1 MQPLIVEPREVKLS
15 TRTEISVRRLI
26 PHAKLR
32 RVGAWVFLDHF
43 GPTPQVDGMQVAR
56 HPHTG
61 LQTVTWL
68 FEGEVDHRDSIGSR
82 QVIRPGQLNLMTA
95 GRAVAHSEK
104 SAGEKSVGSVESD
117 APQSLH
123 AVQLWLALP
132 DSVRQ
137 QQPSFEHLESV
148 PNIQLDATTA
158 QVFIGALAGIE
169 SPARV
174 FSPLVGA
181 ELVVRG
187 RTWLPL
193 RSGWQHALLV
203 VDGSLSVDGK
213 VVANRDLAY
222 LEPEA
227 GTRGVWL
234 DVPEGTEESRVILI
248 GGEPFT
254 EEIVMWWNFIARSSD
269 EIVAMREQWNAQAE
283 PESPSGKD
291 ALGAYPLYS
300 DELGGWIPAPELPNV
315 TLRPRG

>member
-56 HPHTG
+56 HPHAG

-82 QVIRPGQLNLMTA
+82 QLIRPGQLNLMTA

-104 SAGEKSVGSVESD
+104 SRPGSLVATER
-117 APQSLH
+117 QSLH

-132 DSVRQ
+132 NSVRQ
-137 QQPSFEHLESV
+137 QAPSFEHLESV
-148 PNIQLDATTA
+148 PTIQLDAMTA
-158 QVFIGALAGIE
+158 QVFIGAFAGIE

-193 RSGWQHALLV
+193 RSGWQHALV
-203 VDGSLSVDGK
+203 IVEGSLAIAGEI
-213 VVANRDLAY
+213 VANRDLAY
-222 LEPEA
+222 LEPEVA
-227 GTRGVWL
+227 TRGVWL
-234 DVPEGTEESRVILI
+234 DLPAGTEQARVILI
-248 GGEPFT
+248 GGEPFA
-254 EEIVMWWNFIARSSD
+254 EEIVMWWNFIARTSN
-269 EIVAMREQWNAQAE
+269 EIVALREQWNAQSE
-283 PESPSGKD
+283 PASPAGMD
-291 ALGAYPLYS
+291 ALAAYPPYS

-315 TLRPRG
+315 TLRPRR

>member
-68 FEGEVDHRDSIGSR
+68 FDGEVDHRDSIGSR

-104 SAGEKSVGSVESD
+104 SLAAMSGGTERSAE
-117 APQSLH
+117 AQSLH

-132 DSVRQ
+132 DSVRHQ
-137 QQPSFEHLESV
+137 APSFEHLDSV
-148 PNIQLDATTA
+148 PTIQLDATTA

-174 FSPLVGA
+174 FSPVVGA

-203 VDGSLSVDGK
+203 VDGSLEIAGQVA
-213 VVANRDLAY
+213 ANRNLAY
-222 LEPEA
+222 LEPE
-227 GTRGVWL
+227 GDRRGVWL
-234 DVPEGTEESRVILI
+234 DVPEGTNEARAILI

-254 EEIVMWWNFIARSSD
+254 EEIVMWWNFIARASS
-269 EIVAMREQWNAQAE
+269 EIVAMREQWNSQAE
-283 PESPSGKD
+283 PESPAGQD
-291 ALGAYPLYS
+291 ALGAYPPYS

-315 TLRPRG
+315 TLRPRA